1 MSNRGGGA
9 KEEGGGLLTPCSA
22 IGLVTL
28 LLHVGMLLVQVW
40 LGWRRREAVA
50 EAVAPGPPEAPLEA
64 LKKPRWWR
72 RACNDI
78 FIFRLFSKFSL
89 ILIHLH

>member
-50 EAVAPGPPEAPLEA
+50 EAVAPGPLEAPLEA
-64 LKKPRWWR
+64 GGEEHVMTSLYF
-72 RACNDI
+72 AFFLN
-78 FIFRLFSKFSL
+78 FRSF
-89 ILIHLH
+89 

>member
-1 MSNRGGGA
+1 MFKGYRELAEYAFFLQEDRRLPLSQILELLHCPIGEGEGP

-40 LGWRRREAVA
+40 LGWRRWEAVG
-50 EAVAPGPPEAPLEA
+50 EV
-64 LKKPRWWR
+64 
-72 RACNDI
+72 I
-78 FIFRLFSKFSL
+78 
-89 ILIHLH
+89 